1 MRLENNVAIITGGA
15 SGIGKATAEVFAR
28 EGASIA
34 IADLNGGGA
43 EAAAKSLPGSG
54 HMGFACDVSDSA
66 RVDEVVAAVAERH
79 GRIDV
84 LMNNAGV
91 DRLPNDGFD
100 EAIARRELPILHMSD
115 EALLKMLAIHIGG
128 AVYFTRATVSTML
141 AAKAG
146 SIINISSIA
155 GLAGMGTA
163 AYASAKGGL
172 LGLTKSLA
180 RELGPAGIRVNAICP
195 GVIATPMTAAVPDA
209 FLEPMIAAT
218 PLRRKGD
225 ARDIAE
231 TALYLASNDSRFVT
245 GQQISPNGG
254 IVIA

>member
-1 MRLENNVAIITGGA
+1 MRLENNIAIITGGA

-34 IADLNGGGA
+34 IADLNGEGA

-66 RVDEVVAAVAERH
+66 RVDEVVAAVVERH

-128 AVYFTRATVSTML
+128 AVYFIRAAVPTML
-141 AAKAG
+141 AAGSG

-231 TALYLASNDSRFVT
+231 TALYLASDDSRFVT